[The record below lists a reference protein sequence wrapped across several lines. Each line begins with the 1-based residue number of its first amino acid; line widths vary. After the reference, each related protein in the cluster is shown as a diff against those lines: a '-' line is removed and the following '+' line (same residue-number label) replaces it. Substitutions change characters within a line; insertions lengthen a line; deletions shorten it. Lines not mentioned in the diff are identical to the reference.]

1 MFGIGGKI
9 ETVIGEGAEVKG
21 SLVVSGAV
29 YVNGHVK
36 GNVASDGIITIG
48 EKGEVEG
55 DLNAPYV
62 VVGGKLRGHVDAT
75 AKVELLSTAM
85 VGGDIRSPKLV
96 VAEGAMFEGNCE
108 MIQSD
113 KSVVDFKAA
122 KNK

>member
-21 SLVVSGAV
+21 SLHVSGAV

-36 GNVASDGIITIG
+36 GNVESDGIITLG

-55 DLNAPYV
+55 NVIAPYV
-62 VVGGKLRGHVDAT
+62 VVGGKLRGDVNASV
-75 AKVELLSTAM
+75 KVELLATAM

-96 VAEGAMFEGNCE
+96 VSEGALYEGNCE
-108 MIQSD
+108 MIQPEPAT
-113 KSVVDFKAA
+113 VDFRSI